1 MVNLDNFQNSA
12 LITTVVGVLLIGA
25 SGYLAYSQQQSL
37 SSGVQVEATVE
48 SKQVVRD
55 SSRRGGIDFTPRVTY
70 TYTYDGE
77 QYTSENIRPGL
88 GITSSNSRSAAE
100 DRIDQ
105 YEVGETTT
113 AYVVEGSPSKSYL
126 KKKNSILLPVILGG
140 FGLLLLGRNIYG
152 SLVG

>member
-48 SKQVVRD
+48 SKQIVRD

>member
-48 SKQVVRD
+48 SKQIVRD

-126 KKKNSILLPVILGG
+126 KKENSILLPVILGG
-140 FGLLLLGRNIYG
+140 FGLLLLGRNIYS
-152 SLVG
+152 SLIG

>member
-55 SSRRGGIDFTPRVTY
+55 SSRRGGPDFTPRVTY
-70 TYTYDGE
+70 TYTYNGE

>member
-1 MVNLDNFQNSA
+1 MVNLDDFQNSA
-12 LITTVVGVLLIGA
+12 LITTVVGVLLISA
-25 SGYLAYSQQQSL
+25 SGYLVCSQQQSL

-55 SSRRGGIDFTPRVTY
+55 SSRRGGPDFTPCVTY
-70 TYTYDGE
+70 TYNGE

-105 YEVGETTT
+105 YEAGETTT

-126 KKKNSILLPVILGG
+126 KKKNSILLPIILGG
-140 FGLLLLGRNIYG
+140 FGLLLLARNIYS